1 MIEGAPRRRGL
12 ERLTRPPVALPARQW
27 QVLLLVGVAYLINQY
42 DLGVFGLALP
52 RIQASLGIGEAEIGD
67 VTALIR
73 IGVLPAFFLAM
84 LADRFGRRR
93 MLMITIVGVALSN
106 LATAFAPDPA
116 SFVICQISARTFI
129 GAEEM
134 LSVVVVAEELDS
146 RVRGWAI
153 GALGA
158 LGAMGHG
165 LAALL
170 FGTVDLLPYGW
181 RSLYFLA
188 AVPLLGLAFLRRRLP
203 ETERFAQY
211 QSQAEQPSSLAPLI
225 ALARSHPLRMAV
237 LAAAVVPVSF
247 ALAPALLY
255 VSKHL
260 QVNEGYS
267 PAAISVLYLTGGAIA
282 MLGNL
287 VGGRLADRLGR
298 RAVLAAAA
306 LLSPALFAVFYGGTG
321 VVVPVVWVGAIFAY
335 FCVDVTLSAL
345 GSELFPTSS
354 RATASAA
361 RSLIWSVAAAAGLW
375 AQGTLV
381 DPAGSAATATIWV
394 LAAAPL
400 TALVVLLAMPETAG
414 RRLEEIAPE
423 RPL

>member
-1 MIEGAPRRRGL
+1 VTDATPRRRGL
-12 ERLTRPPVALPARQW
+12 ARLTRPPIALPPRQW
-27 QVLLLVGVAYLINQY
+27 QVLLLVGVAFLINQY

-52 RIQASLGIGEAEIGD
+52 RIQASLGISESEIGN

-73 IGVLPAFFLAM
+73 IGVLPAFALAM
-84 LADRFGRRR
+84 LADRHGRRR

-116 SFVICQISARTFI
+116 SFVICQISARSFI

-134 LSVVVVAEELDS
+134 LSVVVVAEELDP

-158 LGAMGHG
+158 LGSMGHG
-165 LAALL
+165 VAALM
-170 FGTVDLLPYGW
+170 FGMVDILPYGW

-188 AVPLLGLAFLRRRLP
+188 AVPLLALAFLRRRLT
-203 ETERFAQY
+203 ETTRFAEY
-211 QSQAEQPSSLAPLI
+211 RDSGPPASTLAPLI
-225 ALARSHPLRMAV
+225 ALARAHPLRVAI
-237 LAAAVVPVSF
+237 LAAAVAPVAF
-247 ALAPALLY
+247 ALAPSLLY

-260 QVNEGYS
+260 QVDEGYS
-267 PAAISVLYLTGGAIA
+267 PAAVSLLYLTGGAVA

-287 VGGRLADRLGR
+287 AGGRLADRLGR
-298 RAVLAAAA
+298 RAVLTAAA
-306 LLSPALFAVFYGGTG
+306 LISPALFAVFYGSSGSI
-321 VVVPVVWVGAIFAY
+321 VPVAWIGAIFAY

-345 GSELFPTSS
+345 STELFPTSS
-354 RATASAA
+354 RATASAG
-361 RSLIWSVAAAAGLW
+361 RSLIWSVSAAGGLW
-375 AQGTLV
+375 AQGALLAL
-381 DPAGSAATATIWV
+381 AGSASMATIWV
-394 LAAAPL
+394 LALAPL

-414 RRLEEIAPE
+414 RTLEEIAPE